1 LEGHVKK
8 TAIQVRPQA
17 SDQFASD
24 MRHAVTVIRYIPSL
38 LFMDRPRSH
47 WFTQVWIGCLAIIAA
62 LGLGAGVVDTKR
74 ASAGVAQLGD
84 ESPSRVDVLNRASGT
99 YIAQLLHERD
109 STLSRWQPRVNDPI
123 RVWVEPSSTEHFAD
137 RVRDAFG
144 EWTAIGLPLR
154 FVFVDRA
161 RDAEIRVRWT
171 DRLERKTGNT
181 VWRVDRSGWMQGSDV
196 LLATHLGDGRPLDAR
211 SLRAI
216 ALHEIGHAIGLA
228 HSDDRHDVMAP
239 LIRVASLSGGDRATA
254 RLLYTLPAGHLR

>member
-1 LEGHVKK
+1 MSRHRISLPG
-8 TAIQVRPQA
+8 QV
-17 SDQFASD
+17 
-24 MRHAVTVIRYIPSL
+24 VI
-38 LFMDRPRSH
+38 
-47 WFTQVWIGCLAIIAA
+47 AIAA
-62 LGLGAGVVDTKR
+62 LVAGIGMGGQLGGTEGH
-74 ASAGVAQLGD
+74 ASAGLTAVAND
-84 ESPSRVDVLNRASGT
+84 PSPLREDVIRGAGGT
-99 YIAQLLHERD
+99 YIGRLLRERD
-109 STLSRWQPRVNDPI
+109 STLSRWPARVGDPI
-123 RVWVEPSSTEHFAD
+123 RVWVEPTGMVGFAD

-144 EWTAIGLPLR
+144 EWSAVGLPLR

-181 VWRVDRSGWMQGSDV
+181 VWRADRAGWMRGSDV
-196 LLATHLGDGRPLDAR
+196 LLATQLGDGRTLDAR

-239 LIRVASLSGGDRATA
+239 LVRVASLSPGDRATA